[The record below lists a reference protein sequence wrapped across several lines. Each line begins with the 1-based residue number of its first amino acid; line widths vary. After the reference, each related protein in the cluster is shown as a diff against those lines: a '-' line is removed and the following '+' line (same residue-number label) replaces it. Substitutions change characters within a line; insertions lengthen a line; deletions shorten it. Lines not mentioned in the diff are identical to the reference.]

1 MSNTLTGLIPTVY
14 KALNIVSREMV
25 GMIPAVRGNA
35 IDQNGVATAAKDQT
49 VRVPIAPQDDLETI
63 SPGTIKDSGDNVMS
77 YVDIKMDQYYA
88 YPIRYESEEQ
98 LSLGTQFGGLLQQQ
112 FEQAFRTFAAAIE
125 VDLGGLYAA
134 ASRAYGTAGITPF
147 ASSLADAAQIRKILD
162 DNGAPSMGRSLVCNT
177 LAGANMRSL
186 ASLNADYAA
195 GTDQTLRQGTLLPLM
210 GLDVKESSG
219 IASHTK
225 GTATGMDTDAAE
237 PVGEVDIVCSGSDAG
252 TILAGDV
259 VTNSTATDDN
269 KYIIASGGTLTGNA
283 TGTMTLGSPGVRVL
297 TGVADEYVIGADY
310 TANMAFH
317 RDAIV
322 LASRRPVGGD
332 EAVDEM
338 IITDPLTGISFRLAK
353 YAQYMRNK
361 LEIQLLWGVKCIKP
375 EHVAV
380 LLG

>member
-1 MSNTLTGLIPTVY
+1 MSNTLTGLIPTIY
-14 KALNIVSREMV
+14 KALNVVSREMV
-25 GMIPAVRGNA
+25 GFIPAVRGNA
-35 IDQNGVATAAKDQT
+35 TDQNGIATAAKDQT
-49 VRVPIAPQDDLETI
+49 VRVPIAPQDDLEVI
-63 SPGTIKDSGDNVMS
+63 APGTIKDSGDNTMS

-98 LSLGTQFGGLLQQQ
+98 LSLGIQYGGILQQQ

-134 ASRAYGTAGITPF
+134 ASRAYGTAGTAPF
-147 ASSLADAAQIRKILD
+147 SSSLADAAQIRKILD
-162 DNGAPSMGRSLVCNT
+162 DNGAPSVGRSLVVNS

-219 IASHTK
+219 ISVHTK
-225 GTATGMDTDAAE
+225 GTATDFDDVGGHVVGDTTIA
-237 PVGEVDIVCSGSDAG
+237 VDGSDSG

-259 VTNSTATDDN
+259 VTWVGDTN
-269 KYIIASGGTLTGNA
+269 KYLVTSTTASGSTGGNIVI
-283 TGTMTLGSPGVRVL
+283 GQNGLRQTLGAGVE
-297 TGVADEYVIGADY
+297 GAIGDSY
-310 TANMAFH
+310 SANLAFH

-353 YAQYMRNK
+353 YAQYMRSK

-375 EHVAV
+375 EHCAV